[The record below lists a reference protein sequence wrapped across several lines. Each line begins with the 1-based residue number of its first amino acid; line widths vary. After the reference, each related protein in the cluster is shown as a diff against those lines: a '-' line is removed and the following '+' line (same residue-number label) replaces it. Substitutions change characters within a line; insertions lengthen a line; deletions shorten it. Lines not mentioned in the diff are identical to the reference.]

1 MKNTGK
7 QKFTVPFMWLI
18 IAVGAVVCLLSAASL
33 PLSRIDMRFLLLAV
47 VTLGFGSRLSV
58 KIPRVK
64 GEVTVSDTFI
74 FLTVLLYGGE
84 AAILLATADALS
96 SSLRFCKNKRTILF
110 NSSVMAFATA
120 LTVSTLNFLFGSTA
134 TLLRGDYSADLIMAV
149 CVMGLVQYIANSG
162 LAAIHQALKA
172 NESIWQMWRRGYLWT
187 SITYFTGASAATII
201 AKVFGGVGIYAF
213 IVTTPIIAV
222 VYFTYRTYLKNVEAS
237 LSQAEQAQRHVA
249 ALQASEARFR
259 SAFERFRSAFDYAAI
274 GMALVSKSGRWLQV
288 NRSLCEILGYTEE
301 ELLATNFQAITHPT
315 DLAPAMANI
324 SQLLEDKVPT
334 YQMEKRYFHKLG
346 HEVWV
351 LLSVSLVRDAET
363 KSQHFI
369 FQIQDI
375 TDRKRA
381 EDQLLHDAFHCA
393 LTGLP
398 NRALFVDHLKLAVQ
412 RARRRED
419 MLFAVLFLD
428 LDRFKVINDSLGH
441 MVGDQLLI
449 GIARRL
455 ETCLRPGDTIAR
467 LGGDEFTILLEDIS
481 DEQEVIEVA
490 ERLQK
495 ELTQAFNLGG
505 HEVFTSA
512 SIGIALSTTGF
523 EKPEDLLR
531 DADTAMYRAKSMG
544 KARHELFDRGM
555 HTRALTQLQL
565 ETDLRRAVDRQEFII
580 YYQPIVSLENFRL
593 AGFEA
598 LVRWQHPERGLIP
611 PTDFIRIA
619 EETGLIVP
627 LGHWVLREAC
637 FQMREWQKVI
647 PADPPLSISVNLSS
661 KQFMQ
666 PDLIGQVK
674 AVLEETQID
683 PRSLKLEI
691 TESVVMENIE
701 AATDMLNQ
709 LRDLGV
715 ELSIDDFG
723 TGYSSLSYLHRFPI
737 STLKIDRSFVS
748 SMADNNENTEI
759 VRTIVMLARNLG
771 MKVVAEGV
779 ETKEQ
784 LAQLRALDCDYGQGY
799 FFSKP
804 TNVDDTGKLLI
815 DVEDYLMTPSSTEG
829 LKPLEYALVA

>member
-1 MKNTGK
+1 MG
-7 QKFTVPFMWLI
+7 PFMWLI
-18 IAVGAVVCLLSAASL
+18 ITAGAASCIL
-33 PLSRIDMRFLLLAV
+33 ALRSMPLERIDMRFLLLAI
-47 VTLGFGSRLSV
+47 VTLCFGSRLSV
-58 KIPRVK
+58 KIPRVQ
-64 GEVTVSDTFI
+64 GEITVSDTFV
-74 FLTVLLYGGE
+74 FLTLLLYGGE
-84 AAILLATADALS
+84 LAVMLATADAFS
-96 SSLRFCKNKRTILF
+96 SSLRFCKNKSTILF
-110 NSSVMAFATA
+110 NAGVMAFATA
-120 LTVSTLNFLFGSTA
+120 LTVATLNLLFGSPA
-134 TLLRGDYSADLIMAV
+134 ALVKGDYTADFLLAV
-149 CVMGLVQYIANSG
+149 CVMGFVQYISNSG
-162 LAAIHQALKA
+162 LAAIRQALKA
-172 NESIWQMWRRGYLWT
+172 GESIWQMWRKGYLWT
-187 SITYFTGASAATII
+187 SITYFTGASAAAII
-201 AKVFGGVGIYAF
+201 AKVFGGVGTYAF

-237 LSQAEQAQRHVA
+237 QEQAEQAQRHVM
-249 ALQASEARFR
+249 ALQASEERVR

-274 GMALVSKSGRWLQV
+274 GMALVAKNGRWLQV
-288 NRSLCEILGYTEE
+288 NRSLCEILGYTEK
-301 ELLATNFQAITHPT
+301 ELLSTHFQAITHPT
-315 DLAPAMANI
+315 DLAPAMSNI
-324 SQLLEDKVPT
+324 NQLLEGKVPT

-351 LLSVSLVRDAET
+351 MLSVSLVKDAET

-381 EDQLLHDAFHCA
+381 EDRLLHDAFHDA

-412 RARRRED
+412 RTRRRED

-441 MVGDQLLI
+441 MVGDQLLV

-467 LGGDEFTILLEDIS
+467 LGGDEFTVLLEDIT
-481 DEQEVIEVA
+481 DEEEVVEVA
-490 ERLQK
+490 QRLQK
-495 ELTQAFNLGG
+495 ELTQAFNLSG

-544 KARHELFDRGM
+544 KARHELFDKGM

-580 YYQPIVSLENFRL
+580 HYQPIVSLANFRL

-598 LVRWQHPERGLIP
+598 LVRWEHPERGLVP

-637 FQMREWQKVI
+637 YQMREWQKII

-691 TESVVMENIE
+691 TESVVMENFE
-701 AATDMLNQ
+701 VAVEMLQQ
-709 LRDLGV
+709 LRNLGV

-829 LKPLEYALVA
+829 LKPVEYALVA